1 VADKSLIE
9 KAFERARSLLA
20 SRRSAYVR
28 TFKNPVGGVVLK
40 DLAKFCRAH
49 ESTGHA
55 DPTVAARLDG
65 RREVW
70 LRIQHNLQLS
80 DAELWSI
87 YGKKTPTE

>member
-1 VADKSLIE
+1 MAATELLDKLVD
-9 KAFERARSLLA
+9 RAKMLLA
-20 SRRSAYVR
+20 SRRTNYVR
-28 TFKNPVGGVVLK
+28 TFKNPVGRVVLK

-49 ESTGHA
+49 ESTGHS

-70 LRIQHNLQLS
+70 LRIQHNLNLS
-80 DAELWSI
+80 DSELWSI

>member
-1 VADKSLIE
+1 MADKSLIE
-9 KAFERARSLLA
+9 KAFDRAKSLLA
-20 SRRSAYVR
+20 SRRHAYVR
-28 TFKNPVGGVVLK
+28 TFKNPVGNVVLK

-55 DPTVAARLDG
+55 DAMVAARLDG

-80 DAELWSI
+80 DTELWNL